1 ILTKDKNMWLTN
13 KKRYRITNLTSVSHV
28 SGPRQWVLIRSDLC
42 ERMPDSRFR
51 GNDKKNSAY

>member
-1 ILTKDKNMWLTN
+1 MWLTN